1 MAASKGPQPRLRNP
15 VSLGILIERDRLEV
29 LRRIANKR
37 DRSVSSMLR
46 LLVEDFIEAEGQH
59 EQEAANA

>member
-1 MAASKGPQPRLRNP
+1 MATKMGPQPRLREP

-29 LRRIANKR
+29 LRRMANKR

-46 LLVEDFIEAEGQH
+46 RLVEDFIEAEGPQ
-59 EQEAANA
+59 EQEARNG